1 MPKKSGTRT
10 KILAVPCPKR
20 YSVNGVQNWKMSRAY
35 TSGCRPWSKNVSCLN
50 SLSERYNEFVE
61 MILNVGV
68 SAQIL
73 QYIKSWNFLFMFL
86 WGSGFWDFYSCAIYT
101 PYLQVGYI
109 ILPLSLDQLSWNSY
123 QQVSHVYTHRF
134 VPQRHCKEHERRINK
149 RNRRCVVRYTRRF
162 ISQSSLRRK
171 SVCVN
176 VALHVYFEAVQI
188 LIKVSQSSWEVWSRL
203 NY

>member
-1 MPKKSGTRT
+1 M
-10 KILAVPCPKR
+10 L
-20 YSVNGVQNWKMSRAY
+20 
-35 TSGCRPWSKNVSCLN
+35 
-50 SLSERYNEFVE
+50 
-61 MILNVGV
+61 
-68 SAQIL
+68 
-73 QYIKSWNFLFMFL
+73 YI
-86 WGSGFWDFYSCAIYT
+86 T
-101 PYLQVGYI
+101 YLQVGYI

-188 LIKVSQSSWEVWSRL
+188 LIKATVTYTNLCRNGHCAINRRVTTQRRFLLFMPRPCSSQRHCDTNRCV
-203 NY
+203 